1 MATKQDR
8 WQDAAAD
15 ARGALDTLE
24 AAIKELQTVQKEC
37 EESFEKM
44 GNFQQSENGQQF
56 EAIAGVNLSDAE
68 NCSLTWMPSCPMQNL
83 PRKERLVSDST
94 WKSVE
99 SPSNLARATATF

>member
-8 WQDAAAD
+8 WQDAVTD

-24 AAIKELQTVQKEC
+24 AAIKELQIVQKEC

-56 EAIAGVNLSDAE
+56 EAIAGVNLNDAEKLLSDLDAVVSDAE
-68 NCSLTWMPSCPMQNL
+68 SAP
-83 PRKERLVSDST
+83 
-94 WKSVE
+94 
-99 SPSNLARATATF
+99 